1 MNFTGLL
8 KNILLEASK
17 FQVNYDKFVKPEVKI
32 GGNLVP
38 GLSPKEYI
46 EIVKADPTT
55 RLGNIDPENIT
66 KADFEEIKAGEYVPW
81 LIKWFL
87 SIKTDG
93 GQNHPEYKKR
103 LENNRR
109 QFFEDLYKITDD
121 LKKFS
126 RFKNRLPLDKRDIN
140 KLSPG
145 ELYAAV
151 KDFNL
156 ELATTTKKERKELD
170 VHPGAK
176 IVFEGPNWRVVE
188 ISDKSALG
196 KEAACFYG
204 GNNVETRWCT
214 SAPGLKWFEDYIKDG
229 SLYVIYNKN
238 DDKVSEKSGLP
249 IERYQFHFER
259 DQFMDK
265 DDNRVDLVKALDG
278 NLSEVKEFFK
288 PKMLKGLIS
297 VSDNSFKVKDMSSGL
312 FSTYVRLYGID
323 DVFDSLPDDLEHI
336 LISNQTT
343 NTNLNIKIPD
353 TISKFKN
360 LTSLVLNNCINE
372 IPEAVC
378 ELKNLMYLSL
388 TNDKF
393 LRTIP
398 DCFAFRDKMPNFEF
412 LNVEGSTNLEV
423 PSIIK
428 EKATPFGEGG
438 WDFGDIV

>member
-87 SIKTDG
+87 SIKTEG

-121 LKKFS
+121 LNKFS
-126 RFKNRLPLDKRDIN
+126 RFKKRLPLDKRDITN
-140 KLSPG
+140 LSPG

-265 DDNRVDLVKALDG
+265 DDNRVDLVGALDG

-336 LISNQTT
+336 LISNQTA

-353 TISKFKN
+353 TISKFQN

-372 IPEAVC
+372 IPETVC

>member
-87 SIKTDG
+87 SIKTEG

-126 RFKNRLPLDKRDIN
+126 RFKNRLSLDKRDIN

-176 IVFEGPNWRVVE
+176 IVFDGPNWRVVE
-188 ISDKSALG
+188 ISDRSALG

-229 SLYVIYNKN
+229 NLYVIYNKN

-265 DDNRVDLVKALDG
+265 NDDRVDLVGKLNGD
-278 NLSEVKEFFK
+278 LSETKDFFK

-297 VSDNSFKVKDMSSGL
+297 VSDNSFKVRDISSGV
-312 FSTYVRLYGID
+312 FNIFVRLYGLG
-323 DVFDSLPDDLEHI
+323 DVFNLLPDNLEHI
-336 LISNQTT
+336 LLSNQGSA
-343 NTNLNIKIPD
+343 NLTIEIPS
-353 TISKFKN
+353 TISKFQN

-372 IPEAVC
+372 LPEEVC
-378 ELKNLMYLSL
+378 ELKDLMYLSA
-388 TNDKF
+388 TNNKF

-412 LNVEGSTNLEV
+412 LNVEGCPNLNI
-423 PSIIK
+423 PSNIT
-428 EKATPFGEGG
+428 EKATQFGDSG
-438 WDFGDIV
+438 WDFADIV

>member
-87 SIKTDG
+87 SIKTEG

-126 RFKNRLPLDKRDIN
+126 RFKNRLSLDKRDIN

-176 IVFEGPNWRVVE
+176 IVFDGPNWRVVE

-229 SLYVIYNKN
+229 NLYVIYNKN

-265 DDNRVDLVKALDG
+265 NDDRVDLVGKLNGD
-278 NLSEVKEFFK
+278 LSETKDFFK

-297 VSDNSFKVKDMSSGL
+297 VSDNSFKVRDISSGV
-312 FSTYVRLYGID
+312 FNIFVRLYGLG
-323 DVFDSLPDDLEHI
+323 DVFNLLPDNLEHI
-336 LISNQTT
+336 LLSNQGSA
-343 NTNLNIKIPD
+343 NLTIEIPS
-353 TISKFKN
+353 TISKFQN

-372 IPEAVC
+372 LPEEVC
-378 ELKNLMYLSL
+378 ELKDLMYLSA
-388 TNDKF
+388 TNNKF

-412 LNVEGSTNLEV
+412 LNVEGCPNLNI
-423 PSIIK
+423 PSNIT
-428 EKATPFGEGG
+428 EKATQFGDSG
-438 WDFGDIV
+438 WDFADIV

>member
-1 MNFTGLL
+1 MLREQIRRVIYSFLSEKEQNNF
-8 KNILLEASK
+8 KKPRKYSK
-17 FQVNYDKFVKPEVKI
+17 SYC
-32 GGNLVP
+32 
-38 GLSPKEYI
+38 
-46 EIVKADPTT
+46 KADPTT

-87 SIKTDG
+87 SIKTEG

-126 RFKNRLPLDKRDIN
+126 RFKNRLSLDKRDIN

-176 IVFEGPNWRVVE
+176 IVFDGPNWRVVE

-229 SLYVIYNKN
+229 NLYVIYNKN

-265 DDNRVDLVKALDG
+265 NDDRVDLVGKLNGD
-278 NLSEVKEFFK
+278 LSETKDFFK

-297 VSDNSFKVKDMSSGL
+297 VSDNSFKVRDISSGV
-312 FSTYVRLYGID
+312 FNIFVRLYGLG
-323 DVFDSLPDDLEHI
+323 DVFNLLPDNLEHI
-336 LISNQTT
+336 LLSNQGSA
-343 NTNLNIKIPD
+343 NLTIEIPS
-353 TISKFKN
+353 TISKFQN

-372 IPEAVC
+372 LPEEVC
-378 ELKNLMYLSL
+378 ELKDLMYLSA
-388 TNDKF
+388 TNNKF

-412 LNVEGSTNLEV
+412 LNVEGCPNLNI
-423 PSIIK
+423 PSNIT
-428 EKATPFGEGG
+428 EKATQFGDSG
-438 WDFGDIV
+438 WDFADIV